1 MAASLPPPA
10 TVVFMETAPTFE
22 WMRGNLFRISDPN
35 TGITWIAE
43 ASVLADGIAA
53 AARGY
58 SDYRERQSA
67 QIIQFPDQA
76 DAAH

>member
-1 MAASLPPPA
+1 MAASLPPPT

-35 TGITWIAE
+35 TGIIWIAE
-43 ASVLADGIAA
+43 APVLAAGIAA

-58 SDYRERQSA
+58 SDYRDRQTA
-67 QIIQFPDQA
+67 EICQFPV